1 MKCAAASVVQGAVRL
16 DRYQIGRRP
25 QATRQLPRPSH
36 RPRQERSS
44 GDLPDPLRP
53 LVEPS
58 PLLPRARREP
68 LERRGRRIGPVGNDE
83 RRAVG
88 PAVVELGVESNRFD
102 VLGQCRTR
110 RPEQVVEHVRQRQQ
124 RRTDVDA
131 EPIALHTGQLAAGDV
146 APLAHHDAPAGGGEP
161 DGRGQPAHSRSDH
174 DDVGPIS
181 HVVPMR

>member
-1 MKCAAASVVQGAVRL
+1 MKWAAARWCRVRCGWIAP
-16 DRYQIGRRP
+16 DRP
-25 QATRQLPRPSH
+25 ATAGDAPAPTALPSAP
-36 RPRQERSS
+36 PGRSS

-88 PAVVELGVESNRFD
+88 PAVVELGVESNGFD

-110 RPEQVVEHVRQRQQ
+110 RPEEVVEHVRQRQQ

-131 EPIALHTGQLAAGDV
+131 EPIALQTGQLAAGDV
-146 APLAHHDAPAGGGEP
+146 APLAHHDAAAGGGEP
-161 DGRGQPAHSRSDH
+161 DGRGQPADSCSDRRRRRP
-174 DDVGPIS
+174 DQP
-181 HVVPMR
+181 RRARR